1 MLDRIAL
8 ILVII
13 GGINWG
19 SIGLFKFDIV
29 GWICGGQD
37 AVISRI
43 IYTLV
48 ALAAV
53 WCISLLFKQN
63 EILSSDNGEKEHK
76 TKSPAQPDFFSVI
89 FDLSAMT

>member
-19 SIGLFKFDIV
+19 SIGLFQFDIV
-29 GWICGGQD
+29 GWIFGGQA
-37 AVISRI
+37 AVVSRI

-48 ALAAV
+48 AIAAV
-53 WCISLLFKQN
+53 WCISLRFRESEVL
-63 EILSSDNGEKEHK
+63 
-76 TKSPAQPDFFSVI
+76 A
-89 FDLSAMT
+89 SARDE

>member
-63 EILSSDNGEKEHK
+63 EILSSDNGEKVHK
-76 TKSPAQPDFFSVI
+76 TKSPAQPDFF
-89 FDLSAMT
+89 L